1 MTPLAWLI
9 VVGALLGGGLALL
22 VAELRPGPPDLGAAL
37 DRLGAGRGSGM
48 AVEPPARRAGAES
61 ATPRLDRLGGRLLDL
76 PGLTL
81 PHRELA
87 LLGRT
92 PARFMAHKLLFALL
106 GLLIPPYLVVF
117 AALIGTGLSPVV
129 PVIGSLGLAA
139 ALWFLPDLVVRSEAK
154 AGRVEYLHGIAA
166 YLELVALERAA
177 DCGPAE
183 ALVRAAAVGRSAVFR
198 RITDALDRATLARQA
213 PWDGLEALAGELGLT
228 PLQDL
233 ADIMRISGTDGAAVY
248 RTLRA
253 RARNLRAELL
263 AEDLARANVD
273 SERMVAPGSALV
285 TLMTVLIAFP
295 AVYQMFRGG

>member
-1 MTPLAWLI
+1 VNYLPWLI
-9 VVGALLGGGLALL
+9 VVGALAGGGIALL
-22 VAELRPGPPDLGAAL
+22 VAELRPAPPELGAAL
-37 DRLGAGRGSGM
+37 ERLHATPDPGRRPGA
-48 AVEPPARRAGAES
+48 AEES
-61 ATPRLDRLGGRLLDL
+61 ATPRLDRLGERLLDV
-76 PGLTL
+76 PGTRI
-81 PHRELA
+81 PTRELA
-87 LLGRT
+87 LIGRT

-106 GLLIPPYLVVF
+106 GLLLPPYLMVF
-117 AALIGTGLSPVV
+117 SALIGSSISPVV
-129 PVIGSLGLAA
+129 PAFGSLVLAGL
-139 ALWFLPDLVVRSEAK
+139 LWFLPDVIVRSEAK
-154 AGRVEYLHGIAA
+154 ESRIEYLHGIAA

-183 ALVRAAAVGRSAVFR
+183 ALVRAAGVGRSTVFL
-198 RITDALDRATLARQA
+198 RINDALERASLARLP
-213 PWDGLEALAGELGLT
+213 PWDGLDGLAEELGLT

-263 AEDLARANVD
+263 SEDLARANVD

-295 AVYQMFRGG
+295 AVYQMFHSG